1 MANWTS
7 GILTNQGRDLQ
18 LKVEAG
24 ANLKITRF
32 KLGDGTE
39 TAADAKDLH
48 DLIGTKIAFGITG
61 IERTNGLCKFTG
73 VVTSSNVAAGFRARE
88 WGLFAEDPDKG
99 EILYMVSLDDRPDY
113 IAAQDA
119 VLNSTFVYAL
129 NVDISQATKIEPVI
143 DPAGL
148 VTAEML
154 QKAAG
159 LLQRN
164 TTYALKDTIFD
175 IQLAGHPSWRLV
187 CTKAGT
193 TSGTLLNLQDAKL
206 NDVYPDGTAEWTVKD
221 GYTSAVEEHNA
232 APDAHEN
239 QFAALMAALSG
250 YLPLTGGV
258 MTGNVT
264 VNPQNEY
271 KSCGMNHYRTDGYLE
286 FMGAPDWW
294 KGAALQLYGKD
305 YLRDGLAN
313 CFRLSTGDGGCSLIG
328 GPNHGLL
335 WDGILTL
342 GSKHQNHINQ
352 IRCAYDDAYL
362 EILGSTSFGMGASIQ
377 MYGNNYTKQPH
388 LTGVMRIGCHNHS
401 LYLCPDGRMMWDS
414 TDIGA
419 SGVVAK
425 MLGQTGYIK
434 YASGLIIQW
443 GLSGVPQNHISAII
457 FPVAFS
463 TLSYVVMGIA
473 ALGNNDDGERAIGL
487 RSQSKT
493 YHGCEFY
500 TARADSPSA
509 YYFAIGI

>member
-1 MANWTS
+1 
-7 GILTNQGRDLQ
+7 
-18 LKVEAG
+18 
-24 ANLKITRF
+24 
-32 KLGDGTE
+32 
-39 TAADAKDLH
+39 
-48 DLIGTKIAFGITG
+48 
-61 IERTNGLCKFTG
+61 
-73 VVTSSNVAAGFRARE
+73 
-88 WGLFAEDPDKG
+88 
-99 EILYMVSLDDRPDY
+99 
-113 IAAQDA
+113 
-119 VLNSTFVYAL
+119 
-129 NVDISQATKIEPVI
+129 
-143 DPAGL
+143 
-148 VTAEML
+148 
-154 QKAAG
+154 
-159 LLQRN
+159 
-164 TTYALKDTIFD
+164 
-175 IQLAGHPSWRLV
+175 
-187 CTKAGT
+187 
-193 TSGTLLNLQDAKL
+193 
-206 NDVYPDGTAEWTVKD
+206 
-221 GYTSAVEEHNA
+221 
-232 APDAHEN
+232 
-239 QFAALMAALSG
+239 
-250 YLPLTGGV
+250 

-305 YLRDGLAN
+305 YLRDGFAN

-328 GPNHGLL
+328 GPNHGLF

-352 IRCAYDDAYL
+352 IRCAYDDGYF
-362 EILGSTSFGMGASIQ
+362 EIVGAQSFVAGASIQ

-401 LYLCPDGRMMWDS
+401 LFLCPDGRMMWDS

-443 GLSGVPQNHISAII
+443 GTSGVPQNHISAIT

-473 ALGNNDDGERAIGL
+473 ALGNDDGGERAIGL